1 MSLYPH
7 LVELYDRDRGLT
19 DEQRSRL
26 LRLIMG
32 YHATELFFRTLVRSD
47 AHVADVGCHFG
58 QWSVPLLDMADR
70 VSLIDHTD
78 ARFDYLKKLTAPAG
92 NAELVCHDLSRGT
105 LAEGAFDVVLCMGT
119 LYYIPAQSLDAF
131 IGNLVKS
138 LKPGGHL
145 LVDRRIPTRL
155 HVWQNFVLRA
165 HPLVVKLYPHLRDD
179 LSLPRVPFRT
189 LARAAADWLLRLG
202 DYYRRRLVQILFRGR
217 SAGVERRFRSLL
229 GRGPEP
235 DAIIAHIASRLERYG
250 LREVDAAGLI
260 DMDQY
265 KICRDVEGYNL
276 RNTFVGNYFWVRV
289 YRKT

>member
-1 MSLYPH
+1 MSFCAW
-7 LVELYDRDRGLT
+7 E
-19 DEQRSRL
+19 RS
-26 LRLIMG
+26 
-32 YHATELFFRTLVRSD
+32 
-47 AHVADVGCHFG
+47 
-58 QWSVPLLDMADR
+58 
-70 VSLIDHTD
+70 
-78 ARFDYLKKLTAPAG
+78 
-92 NAELVCHDLSRGT
+92 
-105 LAEGAFDVVLCMGT
+105 
-119 LYYIPAQSLDAF
+119 YYIPAQSLDAF

-189 LARAAADWLLRLG
+189 FAQAAGDWLLRLG

-235 DAIIAHIASRLERYG
+235 DAIIAYIGSRLESYG

-289 YRKT
+289 YRENLKGERCAKPPIADSGLGRSCRPHGRPSIQGPVQSSRCVQRPSGPPHGYDLVPCRPARSYLLKSLWVVRCCCESSSRAHQELSSPPAFHPNLS